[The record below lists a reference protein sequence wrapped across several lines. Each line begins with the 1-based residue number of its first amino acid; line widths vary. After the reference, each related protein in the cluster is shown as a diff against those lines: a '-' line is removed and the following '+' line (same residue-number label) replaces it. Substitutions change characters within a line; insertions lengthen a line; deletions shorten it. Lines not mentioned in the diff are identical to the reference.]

1 MSLAKIQ
8 ALLARLYTDA
18 KLRERFLLE
27 PEKVCAEND
36 LIGSEI
42 EQIAQILP
50 EELNF
55 FAESLFYKR
64 LREVEKLL
72 PRTKEILSEDFEK
85 YFREFSN
92 GFLPAAIKKHLE
104 DAVQFA
110 DFLLKQELKSAWL
123 KDLIRYEQA
132 NLSFNG
138 FGKKFLLRRFNFN
151 IKEISLNGVQAQRKP
166 SVAVW
171 LRIGGK
177 TQHFVW

>member
-18 KLRERFLLE
+18 ELREHFLLE

-36 LIGSEI
+36 LIGSEV

-50 EELNF
+50 EELSF

-72 PRTKEILSEDFEK
+72 PRTKEILSADFEK

-92 GFLPAAIKKHLE
+92 GFLPATIKKHLE

-123 KDLIRYEQA
+123 KDLTRYEQA
-132 NLSFNG
+132 NLIFNG
-138 FGKKFLLRRFNFN
+138 FGKKFLIRRFNFN
-151 IKEISLNGVQAQRKP
+151 IKEISPKSPQAQRKS

-171 LRIGGK
+171 FRIGGK
-177 TQHFVW
+177 TRHFVW